1 MKMRLI
7 LLVTLTS
14 LALGSNLP
22 APEGKRSATPGEL
35 EYWDWDDGSQALG
48 DDYYYYAYPW
58 GYDDFSG
65 QRSSAQGLFLPFFCK
80 GYCINKN
87 LLF

>member
-1 MKMRLI
+1 MRRLI
-7 LLVTLTS
+7 LLVTVSS
-14 LALGSNLP
+14 LVLGSILP
-22 APEGKRSATPGEL
+22 PPEGKRSATPGEL

-65 QRSSAQGLFLPFFCK
+65 QRSSAQGLFPPFFCK